1 MLLIK
6 TLIAINILYLVIEDF
21 RTKTVNIYFCISLF
35 ILSSIYAICF
45 SDNVTN
51 YLDNLLAGTLFLVFI
66 YISSVKLQNRV
77 QSHIEI
83 NFITEADYKNKGL
96 SYLPIVFLGYL
107 IYELLDFNTFFAT
120 YLKTL
125 QLSMDFLA
133 LPLCIMISIVIFVQL
148 LRCYFNRD
156 KQIITRMGDG
166 DIWAIMGVVGFIP
179 VGEFFIII
187 FLANIIYIL
196 IYVVR
201 KFLCS

>member
-133 LPLCIMISIVIFVQL
+133 LPLCITISIVMFVQL

>member
-133 LPLCIMISIVIFVQL
+133 LPLCIIISIVIFVQL

-156 KQIITRMGDG
+156 KQIIIRIGDG

-196 IYVVR
+196 IYVAR

>member
-133 LPLCIMISIVIFVQL
+133 LPLCIIISIVIFVQL

-196 IYVVR
+196 IYVAR